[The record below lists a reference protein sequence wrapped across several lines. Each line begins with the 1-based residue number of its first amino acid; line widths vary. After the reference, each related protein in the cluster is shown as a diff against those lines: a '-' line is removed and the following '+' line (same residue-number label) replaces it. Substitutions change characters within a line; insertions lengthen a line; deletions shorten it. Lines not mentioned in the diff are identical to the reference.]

1 MAATRTGG
9 SAAFVETPARVK
21 VWDPVVRLF
30 HWTVVAGCTL
40 NLFILEPG
48 HRAHRYVGYTILTVL
63 AVRLVWGL
71 IGTHYARFA
80 SFFPTPK
87 RLLPYVQALAKGRE
101 PRMLGHNPLAAL
113 MMFALMGLLAA
124 TAITGWMTT
133 LDAFWGLK
141 WLEELHGL
149 LANLILVLVGLH
161 ALAAIVESW
170 RHRENLVWSMV
181 TGWKRAVE

>member
-9 SAAFVETPARVK
+9 LAAFVEDTCAGQGLG
-21 VWDPVVRLF
+21 PVVRLF

-87 RLLPYVQALAKGRE
+87 RLLPYVQALARAANRGCSATIRS
-101 PRMLGHNPLAAL
+101 PR
-113 MMFALMGLLAA
+113 
-124 TAITGWMTT
+124 
-133 LDAFWGLK
+133 
-141 WLEELHGL
+141 
-149 LANLILVLVGLH
+149 
-161 ALAAIVESW
+161 
-170 RHRENLVWSMV
+170 
-181 TGWKRAVE
+181 